1 MPSRTSC
8 PRCHA
13 EYVVRPEHAGKA
25 LRCKKCQA
33 LFTVPPPAAGARV
46 QDRPAPRGSAD
57 DTGDGAAAAAGPVD
71 WWAGSGDS
79 VAAQPPRVTRV
90 AADRE
95 PPPERPVARG
105 FSGAVLAAAVAGA
118 LALGGASGSAV
129 TYLLTRPSSQPPAV
143 AAQEAA
149 RPFEG
154 PGRGAEDTGTPVHP
168 QEPAPRP
175 ATQPTAVTPVAT
187 SPAQPD
193 AAPGPQEA
201 PRIKAVA
208 GRPLRYQLPVRPG
221 QDRLELV
228 SAPPGVELDAAGR
241 LRWTPTTDQVGTHEL
256 AVRVTDDG
264 GSAVRRY
271 PLEVMAPRTRVVSR
285 SGATDPAP
293 AALRPG
299 TTLPVKATSGR
310 LFTYQLPRTEGQT
323 FALLHGPDG
332 VTVSTDGK
340 LAWTPGPGPGRTESV
355 SVRVQPGHVLSFR
368 IAVEEDAGST
378 VALPNPGGWV
388 MLRDGV
394 RLIVALP
401 AEAKLA
407 YIDTVAHKELR
418 RVELPFKPGALAYQG
433 DRLFAA
439 VEGAARLYILDL
451 DTGAVR
457 KQVKVPDGPIAD
469 MTCHPEN
476 GLVYATTATRRIVAI
491 DPDAG
496 TARATRA
503 RGMFVAIDPVK
514 GDTLYSG
521 IQPDIQDVLL
531 IKELSKGRFTLE
543 AGVRGDR
550 ALLARMQVSGGGL
563 RVVGVNAN
571 AAVNGCVVRVSADGK
586 SVTVVGRGGYRAAPG
601 GTGGSFPA
609 YGVGLFDADDI
620 TSLGGVVEVGAYPQ
634 DLAFHPVLDL
644 AVAEQEGIITRGPGT
659 AAPGKALHLFHSKSL
674 AAVRTITVGSA
685 GPPAPPSRDMRRA
698 GRILTFGGRGTKLLY
713 YDQGSLR
720 AIPLELSDKDR
731 LALARAYGK

>member
-1 MPSRTSC
+1 MPRRTSC
-8 PRCHA
+8 PKCHA
-13 EYVVRPEHAGKA
+13 EYVIRPEHAGKA

-33 LFTVPPPAAGARV
+33 VFTVPPPAAGARV
-46 QDRPAPRGSAD
+46 QDRPAPRGPAD
-57 DTGDGAAAAAGPVD
+57 DTGGGAADAAGAVD

-95 PPPERPVARG
+95 LPPERPVARG
-105 FSGAVLAAAVAGA
+105 FSWTVLAAAVAGA
-118 LALGGASGSAV
+118 LVLGGASGSAV
-129 TYLLTRPSSQPPAV
+129 TYLLTRQAAQPSAV

-149 RPFEG
+149 RSVEV
-154 PGRGAEDTGTPVHP
+154 PGRGAEDTGTPVRA
-168 QEPAPRP
+168 QKPAPPEAQRM
-175 ATQPTAVTPVAT
+175 AVTPVAA
-187 SPAQPD
+187 SPAQQD
-193 AAPGPQEA
+193 AAPRPQEM
-201 PRIKAVA
+201 PRIRAVA
-208 GRPLRYQLPVRPG
+208 GRPLRYQLPIRPG

-241 LRWTPTTDQVGTHEL
+241 LRWTPATDQVGTHEL
-256 AVRVTDDG
+256 AVRVTDDA

-285 SGATDPAP
+285 SGGTDPAP

-299 TTLPVKATSGR
+299 TTLPEKATTGR
-310 LFTYQLPRTEGQT
+310 PFTYQLPRAAGQT

-332 VTVSTDGK
+332 LTVSADGK
-340 LAWTPGPGPGRTESV
+340 LAWTPGPGPARTESV
-355 SVRVQPGHVLSFR
+355 SVRVQPGRVLSFR
-368 IAVEEDAGST
+368 IAVEEDAGSA

-401 AEAKLA
+401 AQARLA

-418 RVELPFKPGALAYQG
+418 RVEVPFKPGVLAYQG

-439 VEGAARLYILDL
+439 VEGAARLYVLDL

-457 KQVKVPDGPIAD
+457 KEVKVPDGPIAD
-469 MTCHPEN
+469 MTCHPDK
-476 GLVYATTATRRIVAI
+476 GLVYATTTTRRIVAI

-521 IQPDIQDVLL
+521 IQPDIQDVLV
-531 IKELSKGRFTLE
+531 IKELSKGRFTLQ

-571 AAVNGCVVRVSADGK
+571 AAVNGCVVRVSPDGK
-586 SVTVVGRGGYRAAPG
+586 SVTVVGRGGYRAPPG

-609 YGVGLFDADDI
+609 YGVGLFDADDV
-620 TSLGGVVEVGAYPQ
+620 TSLSGVAEVGAYPQ
-634 DLAFHPVLDL
+634 DLAFHPVLEL
-644 AVAEQEGIITRGPGT
+644 AVAEQEGVITRGPGT
-659 AAPGKALHLFHSKSL
+659 AAPGRALHLFHSKSL
-674 AAVRTITVGSA
+674 AAVRTVTVASA
-685 GPPAPPSRDMRRA
+685 GPAAPPGPDMRRA

-731 LALARAYGK
+731 RALARAYGK